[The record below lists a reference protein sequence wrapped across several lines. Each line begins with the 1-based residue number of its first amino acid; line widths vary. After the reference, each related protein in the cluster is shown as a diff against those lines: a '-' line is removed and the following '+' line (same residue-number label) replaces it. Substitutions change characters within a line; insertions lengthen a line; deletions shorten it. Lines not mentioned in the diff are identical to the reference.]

1 MNVDTDTYLRFVSFY
16 ILIIIIM
23 PKKIL
28 EPVVEPLIDEQPII
42 ADIPDS
48 EPEEVKSIQKS
59 KKPRTQAQIEAF
71 AKVIEKRT
79 QARQARA
86 ETREKEATIVKA
98 ELEKKIL
105 KKASSIKKRQIKYQ
119 VALDDI
125 SSDDESDTEVKKKLV
140 EFKRKVVEK
149 VMKTVV
155 PAVPVAQLYRSIV
168 LCR

>member
-28 EPVVEPLIDEQPII
+28 EPVVEPLVDEQSII

-48 EPEEVKSIQKS
+48 EPEEEVKSIQKS
-59 KKPRTQAQIEAF
+59 KDPRTQAQIEAF

-79 QARQARA
+79 QARSARA
-86 ETREKEATIVKA
+86 ETREKEAIIVKA

-105 KKASSIKKRQIKYQ
+105 KKASSIKKRQIRHQ

-155 PAVPVAQLYRSIV
+155 PAVPVPVVLKYRFV
-168 LCR
+168 

>member
-28 EPVVEPLIDEQPII
+28 EPVVEPLVDEQPII

-48 EPEEVKSIQKS
+48 EPEEEVKSIQKS

-79 QARQARA
+79 QARSARA
-86 ETREKEATIVKA
+86 ETREKEAIIVKA

-105 KKASSIKKRQIKYQ
+105 KKASSIKKRQIRHQ

-155 PAVPVAQLYRSIV
+155 PAVPVPVVLKYRFV
-168 LCR
+168 

>member
-28 EPVVEPLIDEQPII
+28 EPVVEPLVDEQPII

-48 EPEEVKSIQKS
+48 EPEEEVKSIQKS
-59 KKPRTQAQIEAF
+59 KDPRTQAQIEAF

-79 QARQARA
+79 QAHSARA
-86 ETREKEATIVKA
+86 ETREKEAIIVKA

-105 KKASSIKKRQIKYQ
+105 KKASSIKKRQIRHQ

-155 PAVPVAQLYRSIV
+155 PAVPVPVVPKYRFV
-168 LCR
+168 

>member
-1 MNVDTDTYLRFVSFY
+1 
-16 ILIIIIM
+16 M

-28 EPVVEPLIDEQPII
+28 EPVVEPLVDERPII
-42 ADIPDS
+42 PDIPDS
-48 EPEEVKSIQKS
+48 EPEEEVKSIQKRN
-59 KKPRTQAQIEAF
+59 KPRTQAQIEAF

-79 QARQARA
+79 QARSARA
-86 ETREKEATIVKA
+86 ETREKEAIIVKA

-105 KKASSIKKRQIKYQ
+105 KKASSIKKRQIRHQ

-155 PAVPVAQLYRSIV
+155 PAVPVPVVPKYRFV
-168 LCR
+168 

>member
-28 EPVVEPLIDEQPII
+28 EPVVEPLVDEQPII

-48 EPEEVKSIQKS
+48 EPEEEVKSIQKS
-59 KKPRTQAQIEAF
+59 KDPRTQAQIEAF

-79 QARQARA
+79 QARSARA
-86 ETREKEATIVKA
+86 ETREKEAIIVKA

-105 KKASSIKKRQIKYQ
+105 KKASSIKKRQIRHQ

-155 PAVPVAQLYRSIV
+155 PAVPVPVVPKYRFV
-168 LCR
+168 

>member
-28 EPVVEPLIDEQPII
+28 EPVVEPLVDEQPII

-48 EPEEVKSIQKS
+48 EPEEEVKSIQKS
-59 KKPRTQAQIEAF
+59 KDPRTQAQIEAF

-79 QARQARA
+79 QARSARA
-86 ETREKEATIVKA
+86 ETREKEAIIVKA

-105 KKASSIKKRQIKYQ
+105 KKASSIKKRQIRHQ

-149 VMKTVV
+149 VMKILV
-155 PAVPVAQLYRSIV
+155 PAVPVPVVLKYRFV
-168 LCR
+168 